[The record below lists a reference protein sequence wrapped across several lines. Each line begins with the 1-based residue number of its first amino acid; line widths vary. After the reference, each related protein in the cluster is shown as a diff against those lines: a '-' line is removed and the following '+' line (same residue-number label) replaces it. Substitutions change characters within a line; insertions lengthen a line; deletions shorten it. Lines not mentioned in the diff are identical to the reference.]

1 LLVEISPTAPLQP
14 GTLAPD
20 FELETA
26 TGERVSR
33 EDFRGKAGLVLVFF
47 RWDPAIRSY
56 LESIGRDADE
66 YALIGTRVL
75 AITDIGR
82 EALRA
87 VLSWQL
93 PFPFAADPDG
103 RAWQAYTHST
113 DYAYAVFVLDTYT
126 GVDSQE
132 VVATIDE
139 LPAPEKVLDWSRG
152 AQYRCSI

>member
-1 LLVEISPTAPLQP
+1 MDFTTDAPLQP
-14 GTLAPD
+14 GSLAPD

-47 RWDPAIRSY
+47 RWDPAFRSY
-56 LESIGRDADE
+56 LEAIAQDADE

-103 RAWQAYTHST
+103 RAWQAYTHRK

-126 GVDSQE
+126 GVDTQK
-132 VVATIDE
+132 VVSTIDE
-139 LPAPEKVLDWSRG
+139 MPPPEKVLDWSRG
-152 AQYRCSI
+152 AQYRCNI